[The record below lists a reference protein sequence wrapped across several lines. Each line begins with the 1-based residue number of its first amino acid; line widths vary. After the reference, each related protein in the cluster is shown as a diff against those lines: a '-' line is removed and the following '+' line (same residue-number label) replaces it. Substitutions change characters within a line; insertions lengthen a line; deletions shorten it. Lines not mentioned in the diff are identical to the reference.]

1 MFSLLSAFDAIAE
14 NEDAGSLRFDLNPDG
29 KSYTV
34 SWSSLGSGSSSQL
47 EIPAYHEGLPVTEM
61 GDFQYANFTSI
72 VVPEN
77 VTTIRS
83 SSFSHNHNVKNI
95 KLPNSLIKID
105 LEAFSNCAFLTSI
118 EIPKNVTYIGD
129 YAFERTSIA
138 AIEIPENVTYIGY
151 NAFADCTSLKTVKF
165 PTISNSGISFG
176 LGTFR
181 SCSELSEINLPE
193 GIETISESMFSNC
206 SKLKSI
212 HIPASVTEIGGNAFA
227 WSGIESIDLPSSINK
242 IKYGTFC
249 SCPLEHITIPPTV
262 KTIED
267 FAFDTCGFLEAI
279 ELPNTL
285 DSIGYMAFSG
295 SGLISINIPNTV
307 THIGKNAF
315 SGCKALNSVA
325 FGTGITEIKDYT
337 FAGCHITKPVLP
349 PQITKIGSNAFAG
362 NYIVEL
368 TIGNKM
374 LEIGKGAFGDAFESL
389 QNIHITTPE
398 PPTAF
403 ENTFSGY
410 AAQLWLQDQDAIDR
424 YAISQPCWYNFE
436 RKPMICAEK
445 LEKEYDELTLEPGS
459 TRQLEVTVKP
469 ENATLKNIFWRSTN
483 PNIASIDNNG
493 LVTFH
498 DTIAFAFDNG
508 QKAPTLDCKII
519 AYTLYDNG
527 PTAEFTIKAQ
537 TTSVVDVIVDKIETD
552 KDNPVEV
559 FDISGKQVSDSTE
572 GLAPGLYILRHGSS
586 ARKIA
591 VN

>member
-1 MFSLLSAFDAIAE
+1 MFALLSAFHAIAD
-14 NEDAGSLRFDLNPDG
+14 NEEAGSLLFELNPDG

-34 SWSSLGSGSSSQL
+34 SWWGSGSSGHL
-47 EIPAYHEGLPVTEM
+47 EIPAYHEGLPITEV
-61 GDFQYANFTSI
+61 GDFSDANFTSI

-77 VTTIRS
+77 VTTIRFLA
-83 SSFSHNHNVKNI
+83 FSGNWNLKNI
-95 KLPNSLIKID
+95 TLPNSLIKID
-105 LEAFSNCAFLTSI
+105 ECAFSSCASLTSI

-129 YAFERTSIA
+129 YAFDHTSIA
-138 AIEIPENVTYIGY
+138 AIELPGNVTYIGDY
-151 NAFADCTSLKTVKF
+151 AFEYCTSLKTVKF
-165 PTISNSGISFG
+165 PAISNLGVSFG
-176 LGTFR
+176 LGAFR
-181 SCSELSEINLPE
+181 HCSELSEINLPE

-212 HIPASVTEIGGNAFA
+212 HIPASVIEIGGNAFS

-242 IKYGTFC
+242 IKNGTFYG
-249 SCPLEHITIPPTV
+249 CPLEHITIPPTV

-267 FAFDTCGFLEAI
+267 SAFGTCGFLEAI
-279 ELPNTL
+279 ELPNSL

-307 THIGKNAF
+307 THIDKNAF
-315 SGCKALNSVA
+315 YGCKALNSVA

-374 LEIGKGAFGDAFESL
+374 LEIGKGAFGDAYESL
-389 QNIHITTPE
+389 KNIRITTPE
-398 PPTAF
+398 PPAAF

-424 YAISQPCWYNFE
+424 YAISQPCWYKFE

-445 LEKEYDELTLEPGS
+445 LEKEHDELTLEPGS
-459 TRQLEVTVKP
+459 THQLEVTVKP
-469 ENATLKNIFWRSTN
+469 ENATLKNVFWRSTN
-483 PNIASIDNNG
+483 PNIASVDNNG
-493 LVTFH
+493 IVTIH
-498 DTIAFAFDNG
+498 DPITSTFDNM
-508 QKAPTLDCKII
+508 QKEPAMDCKII

-527 PTAEFTIKAQ
+527 PIAEFTIK
-537 TTSVVDVIVDKIETD
+537 TPTSGVVDVSVDKIETD
-552 KDNPVEV
+552 KEGPVEV
-559 FDISGKQVSDSTE
+559 FDISGKRVSDSTD

-586 ARKIA
+586 TRKIA